1 MRGVTMAV
9 FGLWL
14 MFMLYPGV
22 CEEVIVDQPPVNIP
36 ELIHKM
42 EGHERD
48 WVQYR
53 APMTPTIHAVVS
65 LIDID
70 TGQQNRAD
78 RDTAS
83 FTKGLEA
90 TGLVHGGALLGL
102 EDPIPPMSYLVLVT
116 WPVSKEHDGFIG
128 YAIKVVFS
136 DASGRPE
143 EIFSL
148 VHEEELELPKQIME
162 ARVEIVRQLR
172 GAAMYELLNHWENFR
187 RSRYYFAWDYGERE
201 EA

>member
-65 LIDID
+65 LIDIE

-78 RDTAS
+78 RDSVS
-83 FTKGLEA
+83 FTKGLDS
-90 TGLVHGGALLGL
+90 TGWVHGGTLLGL

-116 WPVSKEHDGFIG
+116 WPVSKEHEGFIG
-128 YAIKVVFS
+128 YAIQVIFS
-136 DASGRPE
+136 DASGRPD
-143 EIFSL
+143 EIFL
-148 VHEEELELPKQIME
+148 LKHEEELKLPEQITT
-162 ARVEIVRQLR
+162 ARFDIVQILK
-172 GAAMYELLNHWENFR
+172 GQAMYELLNHWADFR
-187 RSRYYFAWDYGERE
+187 LEREYYAWDYGERE